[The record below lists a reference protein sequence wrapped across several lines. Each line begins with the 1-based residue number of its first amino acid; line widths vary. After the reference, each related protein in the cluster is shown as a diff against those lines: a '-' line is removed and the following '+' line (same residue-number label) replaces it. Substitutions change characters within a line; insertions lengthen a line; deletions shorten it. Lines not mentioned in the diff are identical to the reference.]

1 MEGKCMKKKI
11 LIGCML
17 LTSLCLF
24 CACGKDAPQKEAKIT
39 DKQVANDLKTGLE
52 KRWEISDK
60 TDDSN
65 QSQSD
70 YAAMM
75 QKYIATEL
83 KPLNKYSETKI
94 QFENKNTQNLISEY
108 IKTLNT
114 QNDLFDDYT
123 SAPTKIQ
130 YNYYV
135 YNSQR
140 AEILKKLVDQTHLSF
155 TTKGDKKSYDEL
167 IKENGYCPKGA
178 TLIDDTYKIEKI
190 EVKASTYGYRTY
202 RIKIKNLTDYDYD
215 MANIDIRFYDKNGT
229 VVSDQSLYY
238 YNLKAYQSMWEESSF
253 ETKDKIVKMEI
264 VSYGNSDKVSPG
276 QYTYYESET
285 PFTKPITKE
294 F

>member
-1 MEGKCMKKKI
+1 MKKKI

-70 YAAMM
+70 YAVMM

-229 VVSDQSLYY
+229 VVNDQSLYY

>member
-1 MEGKCMKKKI
+1 MKKKI

>member
-1 MEGKCMKKKI
+1 MKKKI

-17 LTSLCLF
+17 LTGLCLF
-24 CACGKDAPQKEAKIT
+24 CACGKNAPQREAKIT

-123 SAPTKIQ
+123 SAPTKMQ

-155 TTKGDKKSYDEL
+155 TTKGDKKSYNEL

-178 TLIDDTYKIEKI
+178 TLIDDTYKIEKV

-215 MANIDIRFYDKNGT
+215 MANINIRFYDKDGT
-229 VVSDQSLYY
+229 VVDDQSLYY
-238 YNLKAYQSMWEESSF
+238 YNLKANQSMWGESSF

-285 PFTKPITKE
+285 PFTKPVIKE

>member
-1 MEGKCMKKKI
+1 MKKKI

-17 LTSLCLF
+17 LTGLCLF

-178 TLIDDTYKIEKI
+178 TLIDDTYKIEKV
-190 EVKASTYGYRTY
+190 EVKASAYGYRTY

-229 VVSDQSLYY
+229 VVNDQSLYY

-285 PFTKPITKE
+285 PFTKPVTKE

>member
-1 MEGKCMKKKI
+1 MKKKI

-229 VVSDQSLYY
+229 VVNDQSLYY

-253 ETKDKIVKMEI
+253 EAKDKIVKMEI

-285 PFTKPITKE
+285 PFTKPVTKE

>member
-1 MEGKCMKKKI
+1 MKKKI

-17 LTSLCLF
+17 LTGLCLF
-24 CACGKDAPQKEAKIT
+24 CACGKNAPQKEAKIT

-123 SAPTKIQ
+123 SAPTKMQ

-155 TTKGDKKSYDEL
+155 TTKGDKKSYNEL

-178 TLIDDTYKIEKI
+178 TLIDDTYKIEKV

-215 MANIDIRFYDKNGT
+215 MANINIRFYDKDGT
-229 VVSDQSLYY
+229 VVDDQSLYY
-238 YNLKAYQSMWEESSF
+238 YNLKANQSMWEESSF
-253 ETKDKIVKMEI
+253 ETKD
-264 VSYGNSDKVSPG
+264 G

-285 PFTKPITKE
+285 PFTKPVTKE

>member
-1 MEGKCMKKKI
+1 MKKKI

-17 LTSLCLF
+17 LTGLCLF

-178 TLIDDTYKIEKI
+178 TFIDDTYKIEKV
-190 EVKASTYGYRTY
+190 EVKASAYGYRTY

-229 VVSDQSLYY
+229 VVNDQSLYY

-285 PFTKPITKE
+285 PFTKPVTKE

>member
-1 MEGKCMKKKI
+1 MKKKI

-238 YNLKAYQSMWEESSF
+238 YNLKAYQSMWGESSF

>member
-1 MEGKCMKKKI
+1 MKKKI

-17 LTSLCLF
+17 LTGLCLF

-108 IKTLNT
+108 IKILNT

-178 TLIDDTYKIEKI
+178 TLIDDTYKIEKV
-190 EVKASTYGYRTY
+190 EVKASAYGYRTY

-229 VVSDQSLYY
+229 VVNDQSLYY

-285 PFTKPITKE
+285 PFTKPVTKE

>member
-1 MEGKCMKKKI
+1 MKKKI

-17 LTSLCLF
+17 LTGLCLF
-24 CACGKDAPQKEAKIT
+24 CACEKNTPQKEAKIT

-52 KRWEISDK
+52 KRWELSNK
-60 TDDSN
+60 TDDID
-65 QSQSD
+65 QSQSN
-70 YAAMM
+70 YAATM
-75 QKYIATEL
+75 QKYISAEL
-83 KPLNKYSETKI
+83 KPLNKYSENKI

-155 TTKGDKKSYDEL
+155 TTKGNKKSYNEL

-178 TLIDDTYKIEKI
+178 TLIDDTYKIEKV

-215 MANIDIRFYDKNGT
+215 MANINIRFYDKDGT
-229 VVSDQSLYY
+229 VVDDQSLYY
-238 YNLKAYQSMWEESSF
+238 YNLKANQSMWEESSF

-264 VSYGNSDKVSPG
+264 VSYGNSDKVSPR

-285 PFTKPITKE
+285 PFTKPVTKD

>member
-1 MEGKCMKKKI
+1 MKKKI

-70 YAAMM
+70 YAVMM

-114 QNDLFDDYT
+114 QNNLFDDYT

-229 VVSDQSLYY
+229 VVNDQSLYY

-285 PFTKPITKE
+285 PFTKPVTKE

>member
-1 MEGKCMKKKI
+1 MKKKI

-70 YAAMM
+70 YAVMM

-229 VVSDQSLYY
+229 VVNDQSLYY

-285 PFTKPITKE
+285 PFTKPVTKE

>member
-1 MEGKCMKKKI
+1 MKKKI

-39 DKQVANDLKTGLE
+39 DKQVANDLKTGFE

-155 TTKGDKKSYDEL
+155 TTKEDKKSYDEL

>member
-1 MEGKCMKKKI
+1 MKKKI

-17 LTSLCLF
+17 LTGLCLF
-24 CACGKDAPQKEAKIT
+24 CACGKNAPQKEAKIT

-123 SAPTKIQ
+123 SAPTKMQ

-155 TTKGDKKSYDEL
+155 TTKGDKKSYNEL

-178 TLIDDTYKIEKI
+178 TLIDDTYKIEKV

-215 MANIDIRFYDKNGT
+215 MANINIRFYDKDGT
-229 VVSDQSLYY
+229 VVDDQSLYY
-238 YNLKAYQSMWEESSF
+238 YNLKANQSMWEESSF

-285 PFTKPITKE
+285 PFTKPVTKE

>member
-1 MEGKCMKKKI
+1 MKKKI
-11 LIGCML
+11 LIGCAL
-17 LTSLCLF
+17 LASLCLF
-24 CACGKDAPQKEAKIT
+24 CACGDNSPHKKEAIT
-39 DKQVANDLKTGLE
+39 NKEVANNLKTGLE
-52 KRWEISDK
+52 KRWELYDK

-75 QKYIATEL
+75 QKYISVEL
-83 KPLNKYSETKI
+83 KSLNKYSKNDTPFEDKDTK
-94 QFENKNTQNLISEY
+94 KLITDY
-108 IKTLNT
+108 IKILNT
-114 QNDLFDDYT
+114 QNDLFDNYT
-123 SAPTKIQ
+123 DAPTKLQ

-140 AEILKKLVDQTHLSF
+140 AEILKKLVNQTHLTF
-155 TTKGDKKSYDEL
+155 TSKNNKASYDEL

-190 EVKASTYGYRTY
+190 EIKPSAYGYRTY

-215 MANIDIRFYDKNGT
+215 MANINIRFYDKDGT
-229 VVSDQSLYY
+229 VVDDQSLYY

-285 PFTKPITKE
+285 PFTKPVTKE

>member
-1 MEGKCMKKKI
+1 MKKKI

-17 LTSLCLF
+17 LTGLCLF
-24 CACGKDAPQKEAKIT
+24 CACGKNAPQKEAKIT
-39 DKQVANDLKTGLE
+39 DKQVANDLKTGLK

-155 TTKGDKKSYDEL
+155 TTKGDKKSYNEL

-178 TLIDDTYKIEKI
+178 TLIDDTYKIEKVEI
-190 EVKASTYGYRTY
+190 KASTYGYRTY

-215 MANIDIRFYDKNGT
+215 MANINIRFYDKDGT
-229 VVSDQSLYY
+229 VVDDQSLYY

-285 PFTKPITKE
+285 PFTKPVTKE